1 MKISLLLWVCLLA
14 TPAFAAKVYQWRDA
28 DGRVFYSDQP
38 APGQNV
44 RERHIRVQS
53 SAASQPQDQAAMVLY
68 VAPECGKP
76 CSDAVELLDSRKIN
90 YELKNPS
97 RSEPQMIEFINLVG
111 SLSVRTP
118 VLVMGKKVL
127 SPWDKLIWSATLN
140 KAGFPVLE
148 KKNASQAK

>member
-1 MKISLLLWVCLLA
+1 MKILLLASLLA
-14 TPAFAAKVYQWRDA
+14 MPAFAAKVYQWRDA

-38 APGQNV
+38 APGQNA
-44 RERHIRVQS
+44 RERNIRVPS
-53 SAASQPQDQAAMVLY
+53 NTASPAQDQPSMVLY
-68 VAPECGKP
+68 VSSECGQP
-76 CSDAVELLDSRKIN
+76 CSDAVEMLDSRKIN

-140 KAGFPVLE
+140 KAGYPVQE
-148 KKNASQAK
+148 KKNTPAAK